1 MRFLITCDSDWEA
14 KIDKVLDALYDT
26 GCKEFFDKQNYGS
39 SLDCVAVVLMC
50 QNPAL
55 NLRRRIRQ
63 SKKEKTIYL
72 DIMLDLNQFLRI
84 NQKERNRIVAEK
96 LVAEVPPIIAKYKLG
111 DFNLSMFKSHLSK
124 WMTKV
129 I

>member
-26 GCKEFFDKQNYGS
+26 GSKEFFDKQNYGS